1 MVACK
6 ERRHS
11 GHMGNGLTRTLSEK
25 QSKRE
30 RERCDKAVFGCL
42 SPFFDFLERE
52 TNNTLFFFFPP
63 NAAHMAGSTWA
74 KLRVVGAT
82 RVFYH

>member
-30 RERCDKAVFGCL
+30 RERERCDKAVFGCL
-42 SPFFDFLERE
+42 SLFL
-52 TNNTLFFFFPP
+52 TF
-63 NAAHMAGSTWA
+63 
-74 KLRVVGAT
+74 
-82 RVFYH
+82 

>member
-1 MVACK
+1 
-6 ERRHS
+6 
-11 GHMGNGLTRTLSEK
+11 MGTWKMDLLVTRQK
-25 QSKRE
+25 QE

-52 TNNTLFFFFPP
+52 RNNTLFFCCL

-74 KLRVVGAT
+74 KLRLVGAT
-82 RVFYH
+82 RVFSHKINYYYF